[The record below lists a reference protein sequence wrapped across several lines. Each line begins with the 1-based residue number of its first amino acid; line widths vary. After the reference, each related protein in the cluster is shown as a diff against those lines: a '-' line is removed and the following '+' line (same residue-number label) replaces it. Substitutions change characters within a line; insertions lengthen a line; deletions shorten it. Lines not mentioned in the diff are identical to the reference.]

1 MRWESE
7 NEQGITEMFPR
18 FAVATENTMPGRLLL
33 INDWLLCII
42 RCSSFAL
49 FQLQHFLKDAAASFA
64 PQDFRTIVLSVWY
77 HDETSRWYMAS
88 VGREVQSFDPTV
100 LSETQSRSIQPAL
113 SDPNLLM
120 VLKGMELRDQ
130 SRSLFARST
139 EVRDLV
145 DNFKGLG
152 LAG

>member
-18 FAVATENTMPGRLLL
+18 FAVA
-33 INDWLLCII
+33 
-42 RCSSFAL
+42 
-49 FQLQHFLKDAAASFA
+49 
-64 PQDFRTIVLSVWY
+64 
-77 HDETSRWYMAS
+77 
-88 VGREVQSFDPTV
+88 GREVQSFDPTV